1 MPMSQEDYENLIAEL
16 NNPELDLVRKTDI
29 LQTLR
34 SDYAA
39 VHKDVEELS
48 QTKEKLE
55 KEKASL
61 VESNSM
67 LFRQAGYFKK
77 EEQKNNVDEKTF
89 SETIRVEDFEKRMG
103 VMNNG

>member
-1 MPMSQEDYENLIAEL
+1 MPMPQEEYENLIAEL
-16 NNPELDLVRKTDI
+16 NNPELELVRKTEI

-34 SDYAA
+34 SDYSG
-39 VHKDVEELS
+39 VHKDIEELS
-48 QTKEKLE
+48 ATKEKLE

-77 EEQKNNVDEKTF
+77 DEGKPDELEQKTF
-89 SETIRVEDFEKRMG
+89 SETIKVEDFEKRLG
-103 VMNNG
+103 VK